1 MAAADLKIKVGA
13 HVKESGQQIREDLK
27 GVQSDFEK
35 RPLKIKIGANITD
48 SKAQIKQD
56 LESIK
61 SMFESKPLKI
71 KIGIDTDYIEKSVKK
86 SLPQIQKN
94 LNQALSNAAP
104 IQVNIK
110 PQQNNGQNQN
120 ALDAKKQGLND
131 SVDGLERYLQK
142 FPKLKQQFQQSIADI
157 RNEIASLSSTNA
169 AKYITKDIN
178 RIEAEVNRL
187 NKVKEELT
195 LKLNT
200 FKTSFN
206 APGGKSSGLSQNEI
220 SKQIHDM
227 ETAINNLTN
236 TSQIPALKKQFSDLN
251 KELKNFDISQLA
263 EFEKTINALSSRRT
277 QFGMTEG
284 DLKSLNQASTLLKN
298 IQSPD
303 FKKLSYSDQIAE
315 IDKLNAAIDKVKGN
329 IKEASADDTLHRSI
343 ASIDAALAKLTR
355 RMEDFANK
363 YPKLQQFPELQS
375 KYQSIMGN
383 LQNPDY
389 RNQGAI
395 SEMRKEIEDFEA
407 AARKAGITT
416 KSLSEW
422 LGEAYQKFGG
432 WALVTG
438 SMMQAVHILE
448 QMVASVRNLD
458 AAMTELKKVT
468 NETDTAYDQFFQR
481 SANQAKEIGAAMSNY
496 INSTADFAR
505 LGYSLEDSEQLA
517 KTTAIYYN
525 VADGMESIDEATQSV
540 ISTIKAFNI
549 DVKDSMEIVDLFNH
563 TSNNFAISS
572 AGIGEAMQRSA
583 SALKEAGSTIEE
595 SVALITAANSVV
607 QDPMKVGNALKTL
620 SLRMRGAKVELE
632 DAGLA
637 TDGMAESTSKLRKE
651 ILALTG
657 QKVDIM
663 MDEDTF
669 KSPYKILEEISA
681 VWGQMT
687 DINKAAALELL
698 GGKQQANILAS
709 LISNFQTAKDV
720 VEQAGNATG
729 SAIQENERYLDSIN
743 GKIAQFQTNFESLS
757 ATIIDSELVKGT
769 IDFGSGMLHGLDTLM
784 QHLGT
789 LPTLLSAVAGGFVGI
804 KTIGKINCPLTSRKQ
819 DVGCL
824 LNGIEIETIKLLGMA
839 KALSP
844 FGSRKT
850 ETRIEMVYAEI
861 KSRISGAKYRNL
873 KIGVF

>member
-48 SKAQIKQD
+48 SKQQIKQD
-56 LESIK
+56 LESVK
-61 SMFESKPLKI
+61 SMFESKSLKI

-104 IQVNIK
+104 IQVNINQK
-110 PQQNNGQNQN
+110 NTSQNEPP
-120 ALDAKKQGLND
+120 LDVKKQNLEGSLK
-131 SVDGLERYLQK
+131 GLENYLQK
-142 FPKLKQQFQQSIADI
+142 FPKLYQHFQSSIAGI
-157 RNEIASLSSTNA
+157 RNDISSLSSVDA
-169 AKYITKDIN
+169 AKYISKDIGK
-178 RIEAEVNRL
+178 IESEVNKIE
-187 NKVKEELT
+187 KVKSELNS
-195 LKLNT
+195 KLSDFKSKFNT
-200 FKTSFN
+200 AN
-206 APGGKSSGLSQNEI
+206 GKSSGTSKSSIESQIKNI
-220 SKQIHDM
+220 QS
-227 ETAINNLTN
+227 AIDNLDSAN
-236 TSQIPALKKQFSDLN
+236 KIPALREQFANLN
-251 KELKNFDISQLA
+251 KELKNFDTSQLA
-263 EFEKTINALSSRRT
+263 EFEKTINALSSRRK
-277 QFGMTEG
+277 QFGMTEE
-284 DLKSLNQASTLLKN
+284 DLKSLNQASALLKN

-303 FKKLSYSDQIAE
+303 FKKLSYSDQITE

-329 IKEASADDTLHRSI
+329 IKEASASDTLHRSI

-355 RMEDFANK
+355 RMEDFADK
-363 YPKLQQFPELQS
+363 YPKLQNFPDLQS
-375 KYQSIMGN
+375 KYQNIMGN
-383 LQNPDY
+383 LQNPENH
-389 RNQGAI
+389 NQGAI

-663 MDEDTF
+663 IDEDTF

-784 QHLGT
+784 QNLGT

-804 KTIGKINCPLTSRKQ
+804 KTIGKISCPLTSRRQ

-861 KSRISGAKYRNL
+861 KAA
-873 KIGVF
+873 